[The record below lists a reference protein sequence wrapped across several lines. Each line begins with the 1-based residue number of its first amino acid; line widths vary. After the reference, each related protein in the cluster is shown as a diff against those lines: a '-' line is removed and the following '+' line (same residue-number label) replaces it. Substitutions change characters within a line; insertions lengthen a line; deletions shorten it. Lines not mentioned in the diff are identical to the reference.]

1 MPTWPSGSLAL
12 EFSFLR
18 GKGGA
23 HVLPQMRL
31 WKERE
36 AGLEQAEEDKRD
48 FSAVMSAERA
58 TQTLKPKMASGIFQ
72 DSRFHQVWSGPVCL
86 RTSSRADLRQLPGG
100 SHPQII
106 KIRPLGPAVAGMC
119 ICNQLFRCLPC
130 DTERWGL
137 LSGNIWGWSLSWPPP
152 PKSALILASTL
163 LPSIQTG
170 LRKQETFDQPISIH
184 ACSLRGGP
192 KALKMLLL

>member
-48 FSAVMSAERA
+48 FSGVMSAERA
-58 TQTLKPKMASGIFQ
+58 TQTLMPKMASGIFQ
-72 DSRFHQVWSGPVCL
+72 DSRFHQFWSGPVCL
-86 RTSSRADLRQLPGG
+86 RTSSRADLRQLAGG
-100 SHPQII
+100 IPPQII

-137 LSGNIWGWSLSWPPP
+137 LSGNTWGWSLSWPPP

-163 LPSIQTG
+163 PPSIQTG
-170 LRKQETFDQPISIH
+170 LRKQESLISPSPSTPV
-184 ACSLRGGP
+184 ASEGG
-192 KALKMLLL
+192 LKL